1 MKAIQRW
8 QWVLILSL
16 GLNMFLGSAM
26 AVYLTRLPYQMM
38 PPPPPPGG
46 PMQDFIRRLPP
57 EDSAILAAIWQ
68 ARGEARFGPQEMF
81 AAMAGLDAAI
91 AAEPF
96 DPERFDAAIRAFQ
109 SLRAAEDQAIAETLR
124 EALPRLSTE
133 GRQVL
138 ARHPHGPPPS

>member
-46 PMQDFIRRLPP
+46 PMRDFIRRLPP
-57 EDSAILAAIWQ
+57 QDSAILAAIWQ
-68 ARGEARFGPQEMF
+68 ARGEARFEPQEMF

-91 AAEPF
+91 AADPF

-109 SLRAAEDQAIAETLR
+109 SLRAEEDQAIAETLR
-124 EALPRLSTE
+124 EALPRLSAE
-133 GRQVL
+133 GRQAL
-138 ARHPHGPPPS
+138 ARHPHGPPPP